1 MNKNRLRA
9 VFLSLTLL
17 ALPPLSHG
25 LDLYLRFASGL
36 QRINPGEVNTAV
48 ASWADEWKYRADFY
62 PNLRYESGQVASLRL
77 GVGFEAE
84 LMLSLSSH
92 LAVGV
97 GGGYAYAE
105 LKEEDTLL
113 SITWDDGLYNHARPT
128 KISAYP
134 IVLSGYI
141 FFPIGSRFK
150 WYLRGGAGTLQ
161 ARYIAREALKKA
173 EETRFFYTTSETAKA
188 GRPAFLGGLGFN
200 FNLDPA
206 FGFFLEATGMSAR
219 LDSFS
224 GENAL
229 GETGTLYSYEEYI
242 SDLDFW
248 QAKMEVRPEA
258 PSGSDFRNVRKATV
272 DFSGFSIR
280 MGLLL
285 KF

>member
-1 MNKNRLRA
+1 MNKNRLPA
-9 VFLSLTLL
+9 AFLSLALL
-17 ALPPLSHG
+17 ALPSFSHG

-36 QRINPGEVNTAV
+36 QRINPTEINTAV
-48 ASWADEWKYRADFY
+48 VSWADEWKYRADFY
-62 PNLRYESGQVASLRL
+62 PNLRYESGQVSSLRL
-77 GVGFEAE
+77 GVAFEAE
-84 LMLSLSSH
+84 LVLSLSSH
-92 LAVGV
+92 LAVGLS
-97 GGGYAYAE
+97 GGYAYAD
-105 LKEEDTLL
+105 LKEEATLL
-113 SITWDDGLYNHARPT
+113 SITWDDVLYIHARPT

-150 WYLRGGAGTLQ
+150 FYLRGGAGTLQ
-161 ARYIAREALKKA
+161 ARYSAREGLKKA
-173 EETRFFYTTSETAKA
+173 EETRFFYTASETAKA

-206 FGFFLEATGMSAR
+206 FGFFLEATAISAR
-219 LDSFS
+219 LDGFS

-248 QAKMEVRPEA
+248 QAKMDLQPEA
-258 PSGSDFRNVRKATV
+258 PSGANFRNVRKATV

-280 MGLLL
+280 LGLLL